1 MINGG
6 WVKNYRKI
14 DDWEWYTTPNMAHI
28 YQHLIRRANH
38 QDGKWRGVDIKKGQ
52 LVTGR
57 LAIAEQ
63 TGVSQQSV
71 RTCLKRLEDTGEIIV
86 KSTNKFSIITISK
99 YEEYQSEEK
108 MSNQQSTN
116 NQPTTNHKQE
126 CKEEKEVKT
135 CPVGDEGFARF
146 YAAYPKK
153 VAKAKALKAW
163 KSQKC
168 DKHIDEIMTS
178 LPKHINSQVWQKQGG
193 QFIPYP
199 AAWLNA
205 RRWED
210 EIKGDSEW
218 I

>member
-14 DDWEWYTTPNMAHI
+14 EDWEWYTTPNMAHI

-116 NQPTTNHKQE
+116 NQPTTNHKQ
-126 CKEEKEVKT
+126 
-135 CPVGDEGFARF
+135 
-146 YAAYPKK
+146 
-153 VAKAKALKAW
+153 
-163 KSQKC
+163 Q
-168 DKHIDEIMTS
+168 
-178 LPKHINSQVWQKQGG
+178 
-193 QFIPYP
+193 
-199 AAWLNA
+199 
-205 RRWED
+205 
-210 EIKGDSEW
+210 
-218 I
+218 